1 MNEKNNH
8 VGEDSISVE
17 IGGKIISFSTGKLA
31 RQANASV
38 LVKCGSSGVLV
49 TAVMS
54 ENADKNSDF
63 FPLVVDVEERMYA
76 AGKIP
81 GGFLKREGRSGESSI
96 LSARLM
102 DRPIRPLFPDGFFN
116 EVQIIANVF
125 SLDNDSPADTLGIL
139 GESIA
144 LNTSIIPFQGIV
156 AAVRVG

>member
-1 MNEKNNH
+1 MNEKNDH
-8 VGEDSISVE
+8 VGEDSISIE
-17 IGGKIISFSTGKLA
+17 IGGKIVSFSTGKLA

-81 GGFLKREGRSGESSI
+81 GGFFKRRQGKRQS
-96 LSARLM
+96 
-102 DRPIRPLFPDGFFN
+102 
-116 EVQIIANVF
+116 
-125 SLDNDSPADTLGIL
+125 
-139 GESIA
+139 
-144 LNTSIIPFQGIV
+144 NTAFKTYRQTPETSF
-156 AAVRVG
+156 